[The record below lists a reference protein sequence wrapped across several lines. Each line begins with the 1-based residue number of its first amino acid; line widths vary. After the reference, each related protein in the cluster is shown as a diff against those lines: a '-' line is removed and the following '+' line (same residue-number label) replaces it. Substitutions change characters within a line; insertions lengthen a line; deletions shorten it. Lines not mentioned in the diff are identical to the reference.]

1 MKNGDIYTK
10 GISKHN
16 FYAKTKKKKQENK
29 FRSNNFVEFS
39 STNFTSNVILSTN
52 VTLLCANSPDHC
64 SASKVV

>member
-1 MKNGDIYTK
+1 MLYTQK
-10 GISKHN
+10 ESQNITFMLKQ
-16 FYAKTKKKKQENK
+16 KKKKENK

-52 VTLLCANSPDHC
+52 VTLLCANSPDHF